1 MNREAVIQKYIDAY
15 NNFDVEGMV
24 ANLAST
30 VKFINISD
38 GVINMSITGLDA
50 FKDQAE
56 QAKAYF
62 SERTQ
67 SITSLTH
74 NNDQT
79 IIEINYEA
87 VLAVDFP
94 NGMKKGEKLNL
105 NGRSIFEFYDDSI
118 TAITDIS

>member
-1 MNREAVIQKYIDAY
+1 MNREAIIQKYIDAY

-24 ANLAST
+24 ANLVST
-30 VKFINISD
+30 ITFVNISD
-38 GVINMSITGLDA
+38 DVINMSITGLEA
-50 FKDQAE
+50 FKEQAE

-62 SERTQ
+62 SERKQ
-67 SITSLTH
+67 SITSFTH

-79 IIEINYEA
+79 IIEISYEA

-105 NGRSIFEFYDDSI
+105 SGRSIFEFYNDFI

>member
-1 MNREAVIQKYIDAY
+1 MNRETIIQKYIDAY

-24 ANLAST
+24 SNLAST
-30 VKFINISD
+30 VKFANISND
-38 GVINMSITGLDA
+38 AITMSITGLEA
-50 FKDQAE
+50 FKQQAE
-56 QAKAYF
+56 QAKGYF
-62 SERTQ
+62 SERKQ
-67 SITSLTH
+67 SIISFTH

>member
-1 MNREAVIQKYIDAY
+1 MNRETIIQKYIDAY

-24 ANLAST
+24 TNLAST
-30 VKFINISD
+30 VKFVNISD
-38 GVINMSITGLDA
+38 DVINMSITGLEE
-50 FKDQAE
+50 FKHQAE

-62 SERTQ
+62 SERKQ
-67 SITSLTH
+67 SIISFTH

-79 IIEINYEA
+79 NIEIDYEA

-94 NGMKKGEKLNL
+94 NGLKKGEKLNL
-105 NGRSIFEFYDDSI
+105 KGRSIFEFYENTI